1 MVLQL
6 RSGHSTIRPDHD
18 EKWNPELESSILTDD
33 ATPNPTPAGS
43 TQTVEPPLQ
52 MPLLIMAITR
62 KNIRLPAENYVGR
75 RRYFITICCDRRRRF
90 LAQSSLAVRIVQILR
105 ATAFHQKMAVY
116 TYCLMPDHLHAL
128 VIGLEPT
135 SDLRTFVMDFK
146 RKATAE
152 FQSSNS
158 SSLWQKKFYDYILR
172 SNDSNDR
179 VAAYIWMNPVRK
191 GLCTKPQDYPFSGS
205 FVSDWKPSPDLSNP
219 WIPSWKQNI
228 SDPIAKKV
236 L

>member
-1 MVLQL
+1 
-6 RSGHSTIRPDHD
+6 
-18 EKWNPELESSILTDD
+18 
-33 ATPNPTPAGS
+33 
-43 TQTVEPPLQ
+43 
-52 MPLLIMAITR
+52 MAFDR

-75 RRYFITICCDRRRRF
+75 RRFFITLCCARRRRF
-90 LAQSSLAVRIVQILR
+90 LVQSSFAVRIIEILR
-105 ATAFHQKMAVY
+105 ATSIQHKMAVY

-128 VIGLEPT
+128 VIGLHR
-135 SDLRTFVMDFK
+135 SSNLQFFVMDFK

-158 SSLWQKKFYDYILR
+158 TPLWLKKFYDYILR

-191 GLCTKPQDYPFSGS
+191 GLCVNPRDYPYSGS
-205 FVSDWKPSPDLSNP
+205 FAEDWKPSLDLTNP
-219 WIPSWKQNI
+219 WIPSWKQKI
-228 SDPIAKKV
+228 SNVSSHQV

>member
-1 MVLQL
+1 MVLQQ
-6 RSGHSTIRPDHD
+6 RSEHSTIRPDHD
-18 EKWNPELESSILTDD
+18 EKWNPGLESSILTHD
-33 ATPNPTPAGS
+33 ATPKPTPAGS
-43 TQTVEPPLQ
+43 TQSVEPPLQ
-52 MPLLIMAITR
+52 ILLLIMAFTR
-62 KNIRLPAENYVGR
+62 KSIRLPAENYVGR
-75 RRYFITICCDRRRRF
+75 RRYFITLCCDRRRRF
-90 LAQSSLAVRIVQILR
+90 LAQSSLAARIVQILR
-105 ATAFHQKMAVY
+105 ATALHHNMAVY

-135 SDLRTFVMDFK
+135 SDLSIFVMDFK

-152 FQSSNS
+152 FQSSNL

-191 GLCTKPQDYPFSGS
+191 GLCTKPQDYPYSGS
-205 FVSDWKPSPDLSNP
+205 FASDWKPSLDLTNP
-219 WIPSWKQNI
+219 WIPSWKQPV
-228 SDPIAKKV
+228 SRVTSKKV